1 MQPSRFPHFSEIA
14 QSVASR
20 RAVGGAIELQPAA
33 QIAENFARKREALG
47 GGAEDRWVV
56 RGERAEQSVSAD
68 GEVVE
73 VEVERGDGE
82 GLVGHL
88 VAPDHGVEVVL

>member
-1 MQPSRFPHFSEIA
+1 MQPSPFPHLSEIA
-14 QSVASR
+14 ESVASR
-20 RAVGGAIELQPAA
+20 RAVCGAVELQPAV
-33 QIAENFARKREALG
+33 QIVENFARKREAFG
-47 GGAEDRWVV
+47 GGADDRRVV
-56 RGERAEQSVSAD
+56 RGERAEQSVAAD

-73 VEVERGDGE
+73 VEVEGGDGE

>member
-1 MQPSRFPHFSEIA
+1 M
-14 QSVASR
+14 
-20 RAVGGAIELQPAA
+20 GGE
-33 QIAENFARKREALG
+33 G
-47 GGAEDRWVV
+47 
-56 RGERAEQSVSAD
+56 AEQSVSAD

-73 VEVERGDGE
+73 MEVVGGNGE